1 MAEADSS
8 SGWTEGRRLEG
19 AKWERPRPGM
29 VLEAGNRVEESEE
42 RGGGGA
48 RIGAAAGRRE
58 HERWPCPARGEIQR
72 ALEIKF
78 QNSQAA
84 LLRLRRWH

>member
-42 RGGGGA
+42 GGGGGQGLELPP
-48 RIGAAAGRRE
+48 GAGNTRGGRVRPVAKYSA
-58 HERWPCPARGEIQR
+58 H
-72 ALEIKF
+72 
-78 QNSQAA
+78 
-84 LLRLRRWH
+84 